1 MRTWTLVAGA
11 LVAAASGSAPA
22 EAAADRL
29 AFFGG
34 LRITAVSSVC
44 TAEEITSV
52 GDTALLVFQRDL
64 RSGTA
69 RENIRMR
76 LGLSDYTFVAV
87 DAAGNRAAF
96 RSAGKAQGVY
106 LFSRGNVGMQESSYS
121 NFAMTPSK
129 VTATTP
135 TVKIA
140 GKIGD
145 FVEEGCTVT
154 FEAMTVRRPE

>member
-44 TAEEITSV
+44 TSEEIASV
-52 GDTALLVFQRDL
+52 GDAALVVFQRDL

-69 RENIRMR
+69 RDNIRLG

-96 RSAGKAQGVY
+96 RASGKAQGVY
-106 LFSRGNVGMQESSYS
+106 IYSRGNTGLQESSYS
-121 NFAMTPSK
+121 NFVLTPSK
-129 VTATTP
+129 ITATTP
-135 TVKIA
+135 TVKIT
-140 GKIGD
+140 GKIGNFD
-145 FVEEGCTVT
+145 TEGCTIT
-154 FEAMTVRRPE
+154 FEAMTVRRPD